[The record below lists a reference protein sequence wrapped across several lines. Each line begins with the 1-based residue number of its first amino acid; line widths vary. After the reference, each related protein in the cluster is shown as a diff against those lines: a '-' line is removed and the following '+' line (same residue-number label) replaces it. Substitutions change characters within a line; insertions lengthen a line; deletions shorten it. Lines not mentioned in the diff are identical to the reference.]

1 MKLFWGVGKLLMV
14 AFWLVVLTAAVVD
27 VPRPFGLLIN
37 MAGSVILLTHLVE
50 LILFGGSLR
59 GRRHPWRDRGKI
71 ILFGIF
77 HIQSIGRPAAE
88 RTHA

>member
-1 MKLFWGVGKLLMV
+1 MKLFWGAGKILMV
-14 AFWLVVLTAAVVD
+14 AFWLVVLTGSVID
-27 VPRPFGLLIN
+27 VPRPFGIMIN
-37 MAGSVILLTHLVE
+37 LAGILILLTHLVE
-50 LILFGGSLR
+50 LILFNGSLR

-71 ILFGIF
+71 ILFGVF

>member
-1 MKLFWGVGKLLMV
+1 MKLFCGLGKVLM
-14 AFWLVVLTAAVVD
+14 AGFWVVVLANALLDT
-27 VPRPFGLLIN
+27 PKPFGIMID
-37 MAGSVILLTHLVE
+37 MAGSVILLTHLLE
-50 LILFGGSLR
+50 LVLFNGSLR
-59 GRRHPWRDRGKI
+59 GRTHPWRDRGKI

>member
-1 MKLFWGVGKLLMV
+1 MKLFWGVGKILM
-14 AFWLVVLTAAVVD
+14 ATFWLVVLGGSVID
-27 VPRPFGLLIN
+27 VPRPFGVMIYL
-37 MAGSVILLTHLVE
+37 AGSLMLLTHLVE
-50 LILFGGSLR
+50 LVLFNGSLR